1 MIKHEQLEA
10 DIKLSEPGGR
20 VFVSAIPKDREIDV
34 ISRVPFLIPNWVEM
48 QFPEMGWEISGTANE

>member
-10 DIKLSEPGGR
+10 DIKLRAWWKSFRICYPQ
-20 VFVSAIPKDREIDV
+20 DREIDV